1 MSKSHFLGVLSISVG
16 LIWMASL
23 AFFTAFLA
31 TDVTMLGPEE
41 QQKIKSGKL
50 FWEWSSPYGPLAMH
64 YVEKGKGSKHILLL
78 HGFRA
83 HTYTWRHLI
92 DPLVQSGYHVWAID
106 YIGYGLSD
114 KPDHAVYDFDFF
126 VQQIE
131 AFMKAHTIPKAH
143 LIGSSLGGGLAL
155 KMALA
160 FPERVTSLTLLDA
173 LGYPLNLPF
182 YLSIGRYIHQ
192 IWAPFL
198 KPGIV
203 RRSLNEIIFNSELV
217 TDEQVEAYSLPYRF
231 PGGISATL
239 LTLQQ
244 FDNEYLVEMSHQY
257 PDLNHPTLVI
267 WGDQDR
273 LIPTSHYEK
282 FQKDFPHAK
291 CLLIKDCGHIPQEEA
306 PQQVI
311 PALSAFLQN
320 IEQSSIKTN

>member
-1 MSKSHFLGVLSISVG
+1 MSKSKCLGIFSISFG

-23 AFFTAFLA
+23 AFFTAFMA
-31 TDVTMLGPEE
+31 TDVSMLDQEE
-41 QQKIKSGKL
+41 QQQIKSGKL

-64 YVEKGKGSKHILLL
+64 YVEKGKGAKHILLL

-83 HTYTWRHLI
+83 HSYTWRHLVE
-92 DPLVQSGYHVWAID
+92 PLAQSGYHVWAID

-126 VQQIE
+126 IQQIE
-131 AFMKAHTIPKAH
+131 DFMKAHGIPKAH
-143 LIGSSLGGGLAL
+143 LIGSSMGGGLAL
-155 KMALA
+155 KMALTY
-160 FPERVTSLTLLDA
+160 PEHVSSLTLLDA
-173 LGYPLNLPF
+173 LGYPLNMPF

-198 KPGIV
+198 RPKLV
-203 RRSLNEIIFNSELV
+203 RHSLNEIFFNSELI

-244 FDNEYLVEMSHQY
+244 FDNQHLVDMSNQYQYLNY
-257 PDLNHPTLVI
+257 PTLVI

-273 LIPTSHYEK
+273 LIPTTHYEQ
-282 FQKDFPHAK
+282 FLKDFPHAQ
-291 CLLIKDCGHIPQEEA
+291 CLLIKNCGHIPQEEA

-311 PALSAFLQN
+311 PALSAFLQK
-320 IEQSSIKTN
+320 IERSAR